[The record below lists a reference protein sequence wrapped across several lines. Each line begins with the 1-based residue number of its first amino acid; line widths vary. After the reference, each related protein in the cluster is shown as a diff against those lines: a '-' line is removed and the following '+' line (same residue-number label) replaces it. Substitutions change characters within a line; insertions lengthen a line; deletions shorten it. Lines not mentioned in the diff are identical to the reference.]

1 MLSKVRNPFIALYQ
15 TARERLQAQPVTT
28 PSRIILNPQM
38 QLILE
43 AGANRRRKNLLTSDE
58 VAVIIPDEYG
68 NASFRDIVLAERYT
82 PNEQPRYCRINS
94 THAAY
99 MPLHYVLLFPR
110 GDTGWHWGLQL
121 RDSNQARQRDRLTQR
136 AYFRFYL
143 HVRRHSKLV
152 PFAYCRLFQQYVV
165 DA

>member
-1 MLSKVRNPFIALYQ
+1 
-15 TARERLQAQPVTT
+15 
-28 PSRIILNPQM
+28 M

-43 AGANRRRKNLLTSDE
+43 AGADRRRENLPTSDE

-68 NASFRDIVLAERYT
+68 DASFRDIVLAERYA
-82 PNEQPRYCRINS
+82 PNEQPRYCRINP

-121 RDSNQARQRDRLTQR
+121 RDSNRARQRDRLTQR

-152 PFAYCRLFQQYVV
+152 PFAYCRLF
-165 DA
+165 